1 MIYARKTQVPITSW
15 LLYMCTFGSCMNN
28 LAKEEERSRC
38 GLKKCA
44 NDFYFRVILRSYLVL
59 DERVKEEAC

>member
-1 MIYARKTQVPITSW
+1 
-15 LLYMCTFGSCMNN
+15 MNN